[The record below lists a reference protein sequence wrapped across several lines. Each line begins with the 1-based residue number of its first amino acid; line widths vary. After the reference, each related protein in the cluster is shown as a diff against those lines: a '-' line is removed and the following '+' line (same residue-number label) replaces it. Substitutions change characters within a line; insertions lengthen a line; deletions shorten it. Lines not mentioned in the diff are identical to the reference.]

1 LKNFNFDY
9 LKIDSHFVKTLAP
22 DSLDAS
28 LVAAMIAMAKGLNLG
43 SIAEGVET
51 EQQAQMLKD
60 MGCSYAQG
68 YLYSRP
74 LSPEAFKNL
83 LF

>member
-9 LKIDSHFVKTLAP
+9 LKIDSHFIKALAP
-22 DSLDAS
+22 NSLDAS
-28 LVAAMIAMAKGLNLG
+28 LVSAMIAMAKGLNLS

-51 EQQAQMLKD
+51 SQQAQMLKD
-60 MGCSYAQG
+60 MGCTYAQG

-74 LSPEAFKNL
+74 LSPEAFKNIL
-83 LF
+83 T

>member
-9 LKIDSHFVKTLAP
+9 LKIDSHFIKTLAP
-22 DSLDAS
+22 GSLDAS
-28 LVAAMIAMAKGLNLG
+28 LVSAMVAMAQGLGLK
-43 SIAEGVET
+43 SVAEGVET
-51 EQQAQMLKD
+51 EQQVQLLKD

-68 YLYSRP
+68 YLFSRP
-74 LSPEAFKNL
+74 LSPEAFKNI